1 MRAKYGVVDSDFY
14 NFDETGFMM
23 GQITPRMVVTRADR
37 RGRSKAVQP
46 GNREWATAKHATY
59 LSEYLRK
66 ALVCIDS
73 AEDQPVPKPLV
84 KTMIAAMS
92 VLIAKFQTTPDVSA
106 VMQAITTIQSDLKTT
121 AETVQSTA
129 MRIQQNTVTH
139 QQIAI
144 LSQET
149 NQAVKE
155 AAETRRTT
163 TELLQETNDIAKA
176 TNDIAKAIQPTPS
189 SKASYASV
197 LSSNTAPLSK
207 PITIST

>member
-1 MRAKYGVVDSDFY
+1 VRIAQCDIGTMA
-14 NFDETGFMM
+14 
-23 GQITPRMVVTRADR
+23 TPWPQVAAWPNDL
-37 RGRSKAVQP
+37 
-46 GNREWATAKHATY
+46 REHAAY
-59 LSEYLRK
+59 LSDYLRK

-73 AEDQPVPKPLV
+73 AGDQSVPKPLV
-84 KTMIAAMS
+84 KTMIAAIS
-92 VLIAKFQTTPDVSA
+92 VLITKFQNTPDLSA
-106 VMQAITTIQSDLKTT
+106 VVQAITTIQSDLKTT

-129 MRIQQNTVTH
+129 IKVQQNTVT
-139 QQIAI
+139 QQHMAM

-155 AAETRRTT
+155 AAKTRRIT

-176 TNDIAKAIQPTPS
+176 INNTTKTTNNIVKVMQCTPP

-197 LSSNTAPLSK
+197 LSSNAAPLSR